1 MLDELRAEELLDI
14 LRGVRNEL
22 KRIADAV
29 VGKIEG
35 SAGRFPYG
43 PDATST
49 FVASEGEDDEEE
61 G

>member
-1 MLDELRAEELLDI
+1 MDELRVEELLDI
-14 LRGVRNEL
+14 LRGMRNEL

-29 VGKIEG
+29 NNEANGDE
-35 SAGRFPYG
+35 ARFPYG

-49 FVASEGEDDEEE
+49 YVQLEGEDEEE